1 MCPSNIQRAQ
11 HKLQSN
17 ITIFLY
23 NFPIVCLHQVSNI
36 SRKQASAEGYDSLY
50 VL

>member
-1 MCPSNIQRAQ
+1 MFPRNVQRAQ

-17 ITIFLY
+17 ITNVLH
-23 NFPIVCLHQVSNI
+23 NFPIVCLRQVSNV
-36 SRKQASAEGYDSLY
+36 SRKQASEEGFDSLY